1 MSNATSAQNE
11 SVSQTILRLVSLG
24 EYDTLYRDLYMQR
37 ARKLMETILTGA
49 AYANLKN
56 NIASLG
62 LLERQLKAAI
72 ERGNWQ
78 RTAELTERVRAIR
91 ASTDRKGIIEL
102 GEAVYDKIF
111 EIPVDPFSPGFH
123 AFYNSSEKILNDWR
137 EHAIEALSVLE
148 NTDSSKRDFY
158 ARRRADFQ
166 TLKIEVH
173 SEKQK
178 KETVN
183 PVDLRQ
189 EALNAVDS
197 GDLSSLDDLIKKL
210 SAQSAEKNE
219 TEAETGVQLAETAN
233 LGDDLL
239 YSFSEATLA
248 AAAKLGLTNV
258 KTSSRRDLA
267 YLLSYRWQP
276 SFLKSESKKWA
287 QEQLTHLLPAT
298 GDGDKIRETIE
309 MYLLNPFIN
318 SGGTRYQVCL
328 VVEDLLIEDFPEPQP
343 KSHLPRTEL
352 LAALGLE
359 SRWGLSRQQ
368 IETALLENGPRILE
382 EKLGLNAEEFRLVA
396 IPPDIYTNLGTSYGW
411 GEKEM
416 WTHFDGYWVREG
428 GNLQALAG
436 GDVRFGGAHDVIGF
450 HPGYN
455 NEKLLARFAV
465 VQRRRMM
472 TWHRR

>member
-1 MSNATSAQNE
+1 MSKATSAQNE
-11 SVSQTILRLVSLG
+11 SVSQTVLRLVSLG
-24 EYDTLYRDLYMQR
+24 ELDTLYRDLYMQR
-37 ARKLMETILTGA
+37 ARKLMEGVLSQP
-49 AYANLKN
+49 AYIELKN

-72 ERGNWQ
+72 EHGNWQ
-78 RTAELTERVRAIR
+78 RTADLTERVRSIR
-91 ASTDRKGIIEL
+91 SASEKKGVIEL
-102 GEAVYDKIF
+102 GEAVYDKLV

-123 AFYNSSEKILNDWR
+123 VFYDSSEKLLQQWR
-137 EHAIEALSVLE
+137 EHAINALSVLE
-148 NTDSSKRDFY
+148 NTDASQRDFY

-166 TLKIEVH
+166 ALKIEVQAEH
-173 SEKQK
+173 QK
-178 KETVN
+178 KKTEN

-197 GDLSSLDDLIKKL
+197 GDFSSLDELVKKL
-210 SAQSAEKNE
+210 SQKSVEKE
-219 TEAETGVQLAETAN
+219 SEQETGVQLAETAE

-239 YSFSEATLA
+239 YSFPEGTLSA
-248 AAAKLGLTNV
+248 AARLGLTPV
-258 KTSSRRDLA
+258 KTRSRRDFA
-267 YLLSYRWQP
+267 YLLSYSWQP

-287 QEQLTHLLPAT
+287 HEQLTHLLPT
-298 GDGDKIRETIE
+298 TDGGDKVRETLE

-318 SGGTRYQVCL
+318 SGGTRYHVCL
-328 VVEDLLIEDFPEPQP
+328 VVEDLLLEDFPEPEP
-343 KSHLPRTEL
+343 RAHMPRTEL
-352 LAALGLE
+352 LAALGLD
-359 SRWGLSRQQ
+359 SRWGLSRKQ
-368 IETALLENGPRILE
+368 IEVALLENGPRILE
-382 EKLGLNAEEFRLVA
+382 EKLGLKAEEFRLVA
-396 IPPDIYTNLGTSYGW
+396 IPPDIYTHLGKERGW
-411 GEKEM
+411 GQKEM

-450 HPGYN
+450 HPSYN